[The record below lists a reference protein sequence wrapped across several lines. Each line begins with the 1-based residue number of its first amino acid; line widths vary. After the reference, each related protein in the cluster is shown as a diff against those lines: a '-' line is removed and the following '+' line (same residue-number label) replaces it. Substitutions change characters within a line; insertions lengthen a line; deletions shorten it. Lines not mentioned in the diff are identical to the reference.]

1 MDKPKIGIIITSF
14 LRPKLLERSLNSI
27 LSVWQ
32 ENWEIIIVDQSKERS
47 LEPNLNYFNLHYER
61 IPYNSGLSYAR
72 NYGVQKA
79 KELDCEYCL
88 ITADSILF
96 DENMN
101 CVNYLLSYIPH
112 SEMPISLLGLH
123 LNNRIEWEAK
133 LNLIEGKSF
142 ELNFIEKNNINKK
155 SNIIWLCDIV
165 RNFFIAT
172 TESLLKVGW
181 DNNLKAGEHE
191 DFFWRYKQQGYIVGC
206 TKTCTGTYIGDESK
220 NVGEYAI
227 YRKQN
232 FSNGIKALKEKY
244 NIHGWVSYVNLE
256 RIKKDA

>member
-1 MDKPKIGIIITSF
+1 MTYPKIAIILTSF
-14 LRPKLLERSLNSI
+14 LRPELLERSLHSI
-27 LSVWQ
+27 LAIWQ
-32 ENWEIIIVDQSKERS
+32 KNWEIVVVDQSKERS
-47 LEPNLNYFNLHYER
+47 LDPNLNYFNLHYER
-61 IPYNSGLSYAR
+61 VPFNSGLSYAR

-79 KELDCEYCL
+79 KELGCEYCL

-96 DENMN
+96 NEDMQF
-101 CVNYLLSYIPH
+101 VNHLLQFIPH

-123 LNNRIEWEAK
+123 LDNRIEWEAE

-142 ELNFIEKNNINKK
+142 ELNFIEKNNTNKEGY
-155 SNIIWLCDIV
+155 IIWLCDIV

-172 TESLLKVGW
+172 TESLLTVGW

-191 DFFWRYKQQGYIVGC
+191 DFFWRYKQQGFLVGC
-206 TKTCTGTYIGDESK
+206 TKACTGTYIGDDSK
-220 NVGEYAI
+220 NIGEYAI

-244 NIHGWVSYVNLE
+244 KINGWVSYVNLE
-256 RIKKDA
+256 RIKK